1 MEELGFGYIF
11 AAAYSPE
18 LNPIESVFS
27 IAKKYIKK
35 ERLKA
40 IACGEEAD
48 VWKITRDSFDR
59 INSLKIFNCI

>member
-1 MEELGFGYIF
+1 MDELGFRYIF
-11 AAAYSPE
+11 AAAYSPD

-40 IACGEEAD
+40 ISRSE
-48 VWKITRDSFDR
+48 
-59 INSLKIFNCI
+59 